1 MDSRFRGND
10 NSNII
15 YLTTQN
21 KYYARN
27 GINNKGVLQLKD
39 SFNFLKNYFSGL
51 KRISRSNLELALVQR
66 GIETLGGQ

>member
-1 MDSRFRGND
+1 MP
-10 NSNII
+10 
-15 YLTTQN
+15 
-21 KYYARN
+21 AM

-51 KRISRSNLELALVQR
+51 KRISRSNLELALVKR